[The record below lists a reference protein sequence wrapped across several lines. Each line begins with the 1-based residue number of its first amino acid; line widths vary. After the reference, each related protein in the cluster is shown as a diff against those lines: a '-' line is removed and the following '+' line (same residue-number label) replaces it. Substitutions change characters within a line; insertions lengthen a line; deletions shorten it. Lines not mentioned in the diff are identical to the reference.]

1 MDDFISFLIL
11 SGLFLVGVFL
21 GYFLCRTGLVGHS
34 KLRKVEALLREKE
47 KELKDYREQVA
58 QEFTTTAEKF
68 GELNQSYS
76 ALHKQL
82 SSSANLLCDD
92 VDIAL
97 LSSPADE
104 EYDAEFIEVQPSGT
118 NQR

>member
-1 MDDFISFLIL
+1 MDDFVSFLTL

-34 KLRKVEALLREKE
+34 KLKEVEGLLREKE
-47 KELKDYREQVA
+47 KELKDYRKQVA
-58 QEFTTTAEKF
+58 EEFTTTAEKF
-68 GELNQSYS
+68 SELNQSYS

-92 VDIAL
+92 LDITL
-97 LSSPADE
+97 LNAPI
-104 EYDAEFIEVQPSGT
+104 DAELDADFIEASPSET

>member
-1 MDDFISFLIL
+1 MDDFVSFVTL

-34 KLRKVEALLREKE
+34 KLREVEGLLREKE
-47 KELKDYREQVA
+47 KELKDYRKQVA
-58 QEFTTTAEKF
+58 EEFTTTAEKF
-68 GELNQSYS
+68 RELNQSYS

-92 VDIAL
+92 VDITL
-97 LSSPADE
+97 LNAPT
-104 EYDAEFIEVQPSGT
+104 DAEFDADFIEASPSGT

>member
-1 MDDFISFLIL
+1 MDDFVSFLIL
-11 SGLFLVGVFL
+11 SGLFIVGVFL

-34 KLRKVEALLREKE
+34 KLREVEARLREKE
-47 KELKDYREQVA
+47 KELKDYRKQVA

-92 VDIAL
+92 VDITL
-97 LSSPADE
+97 LSSPA
-104 EYDAEFIEVQPSGT
+104 DAEFIEVQPSGT

>member
-1 MDDFISFLIL
+1 MDDFVSFLIL

-34 KLRKVEALLREKE
+34 KLKEVEQCLKEKE
-47 KELKDYREQVA
+47 KELKDYRTQAA

-68 GELNQSYS
+68 RELNQSYS

-92 VDIAL
+92 VDLTL
-97 LSSPADE
+97 LISPTDTEFDAD
-104 EYDAEFIEVQPSGT
+104 FIEVKPSGT